1 MELVSQCQKA
11 GDWMA
16 IDASK
21 GRLALRRA
29 DPTLEE
35 LVAGITPEN
44 RHGGTNWGPDV
55 GKEIVER

>member
-1 MELVSQCQKA
+1 
-11 GDWMA
+11 MA